1 MPIYDSGG
9 YLEKVYQTAKSV
21 KPKRSTMRFVPLI
34 VEELFEYA
42 GKWRNIRVQGPTTF
56 LPSLTV
62 QVAMAGAMLIGLHHR
77 ICYTTSASVLTEA
90 VKQSIFLQVMTICAS
105 S

>member
-21 KPKRSTMRFVPLI
+21 EAQTFHDAICALI

-62 QVAMAGAMLIGLHHR
+62 QVAMAGAMLIGRRSTHYRGYDHLFR
-77 ICYTTSASVLTEA
+77 NVWSTE
-90 VKQSIFLQVMTICAS
+90 KNR
-105 S
+105 

>member
-1 MPIYDSGG
+1 HFFSILVSYDSGG
-9 YLEKVYQTAKSV
+9 YLEKVYQNAKSV
-21 KPKRSTMRFVPLI
+21 EAQTFHDTICALI

-42 GKWRNIRVQGPTTF
+42 GKWGNIRVQGPTTF

-77 ICYTTSASVLTEA
+77 ICY
-90 VKQSIFLQVMTICAS
+90 
-105 S
+105 